1 MQIICRLLGDT
12 CSVTWN
18 LAAFGKQR
26 LTNIVHF
33 VYEEYR
39 YTYVQ
44 VTHVSSNRAKHFLP
58 VTPISVSTV
67 S

>member
-39 YTYVQ
+39 YTYVH